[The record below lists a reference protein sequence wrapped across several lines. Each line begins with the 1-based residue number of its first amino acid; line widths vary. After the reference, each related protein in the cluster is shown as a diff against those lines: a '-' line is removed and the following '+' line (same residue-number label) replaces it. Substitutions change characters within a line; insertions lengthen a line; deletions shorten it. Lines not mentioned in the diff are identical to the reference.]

1 MRIPLLIRNHLSS
14 PQRHKVRAQHQHTH
28 QVNRHQRHA
37 QTSTQHRTTSTR
49 QRQTQNTRQQ
59 QDQERLKGQGVE
71 VEHCASR
78 VHKPREIARTEHNQ
92 QRAKTPI
99 PLQQQN
105 QKRHNNRRNKSPPNR
120 RVTDIQN
127 SLGTGLH
134 GTTRRTQLRRLIVV
148 RGRATQNQPLP
159 RLRRIRMRA
168 AQTRMELKRRD
179 MVLPQG
185 TQILR
190 KPHDTLARVLN
201 RPAAEIRI
209 RRLEPARPGAQIY
222 QQTHTNHLEERGDA
236 VTHQRRQTPLVQ
248 THNTASINIPE
259 HRQQTHSR
267 NEEQRIPLHTHR
279 GTGTHTGRET
289 PQAQTHAWAPR
300 HRRKHTAILACRL
313 RNIARQH
320 APRLNTVKHQTHKSR

>member
-14 PQRHKVRAQHQHTH
+14 PQRHKVRTQHQHTH

-37 QTSTQHRTTSTR
+37 QTSTQHRTASTR

-59 QDQERLKGQGVE
+59 QDQERLKGQRVE
-71 VEHCASR
+71 VEHRASR

-92 QRAKTPI
+92 QSTKTPI
-99 PLQQQN
+99 TLQQQD
-105 QKRHNNRRNKSPPNR
+105 QKRHNNRRNKRPPNR

-134 GTTRRTQLRRLIVV
+134 GTTRRTQLWRLIVV

-159 RLRRIRMRA
+159 RLRSIRMRA
-168 AQTRMELKRRD
+168 TQTRMELKRRD

-201 RPAAEIRI
+201 SPAAEIRI
-209 RRLEPARPGAQIY
+209 RRLEPARPSAQIH
-222 QQTHTNHLEERGDA
+222 QQTHTNHLEEGGDA
-236 VTHQRRQTPLVQ
+236 VTHQRRQTPLV
-248 THNTASINIPE
+248 
-259 HRQQTHSR
+259 
-267 NEEQRIPLHTHR
+267 
-279 GTGTHTGRET
+279 
-289 PQAQTHAWAPR
+289 
-300 HRRKHTAILACRL
+300 
-313 RNIARQH
+313 
-320 APRLNTVKHQTHKSR
+320 